1 MKRVDIAQETDKWLR
16 TDLHNR
22 GGLLVLVEEST
33 HGKLNSAQLFGGNW
47 GMVMEVISTLMAQ
60 TPDLA
65 MSIVALADEYRKGM
79 Q

>member
-1 MKRVDIAQETDKWLR
+1 MKRIDIAQEADKWIR
-16 TDLHNR
+16 TDLKNR
-22 GGLLVLVEEST
+22 GGLVVLVEDAS

-60 TPDLA
+60 KPDLA

>member
-1 MKRVDIAQETDKWLR
+1 MKRIEIAQEADKWIR
-16 TDLHNR
+16 TDLKNR
-22 GGLLVLVEEST
+22 GGLVVLVENAS

-60 TPDLA
+60 KPDLA